1 MFNSKGLQITAR
13 IATLSVLA
21 VLNAPAAVA
30 QEEASS
36 SNVPTRPLSEVT
48 MPPLTDSYHKSD
60 SIIIPATKY
69 TDPVVITVTEADRFA
84 MKFMAPSVIL
94 MSIAGLF
101 VDINTFLRM
110 VGIMSPG
117 VQANLSDRRDGE

>member
-1 MFNSKGLQITAR
+1 MLGLDRKSLQ
-13 IATLSVLA
+13 IATLSALA

-30 QEEASS
+30 QDEASS
-36 SNVPTRPLSEVT
+36 SSLPTQPLSEAT
-48 MPPLTDSYHKSD
+48 MPPLTDCYHKSD

-101 VDINTFLRM
+101 VAINTLLRK
-110 VGIMSPG
+110 VALMSPG
-117 VQANLSDRRDGE
+117 EQANPSHRNDGE

>member
-1 MFNSKGLQITAR
+1 MLGLDRKSLQ

-21 VLNAPAAVA
+21 GLAAPAAVA
-30 QEEASS
+30 QEEVSS
-36 SNVPTRPLSEVT
+36 SNVPTRPLSEAT
-48 MPPLTDSYHKSD
+48 MPPLPDSYHKSD

-101 VDINTFLRM
+101 AAINTFLQKA
-110 VGIMSPG
+110 GLMSRG
-117 VQANLSDRRDGE
+117 EQANLSDRRDGE

>member
-1 MFNSKGLQITAR
+1 MLGLDRKSLQ

-21 VLNAPAAVA
+21 GLSAPAAVA

-36 SNVPTRPLSEVT
+36 SNLPTQPLSEAT
-48 MPPLTDSYHKSD
+48 MPPLPDSYKNN

-101 VDINTFLRM
+101 VAINTLLRK
-110 VGIMSPG
+110 VGLMSPG
-117 VQANLSDRRDGE
+117 EQANLSDRRDGE